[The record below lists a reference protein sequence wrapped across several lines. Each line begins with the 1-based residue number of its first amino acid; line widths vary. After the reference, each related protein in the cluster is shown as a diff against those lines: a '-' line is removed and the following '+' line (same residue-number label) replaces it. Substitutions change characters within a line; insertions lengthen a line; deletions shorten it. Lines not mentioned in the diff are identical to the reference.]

1 MEDNYREIK
10 KAEPCLKLIHMD
22 QVEVEEIEWLF
33 IPSYHIGKVTIIPGR
48 VLERGRATVVVADH
62 SKINKR
68 RSNIK

>member
-1 MEDNYREIK
+1 MEDNYREVK

-33 IPSYHIGKVTIIPGR
+33 LSLHTIREGHHYSGR
-48 VLERGRATVVVADH
+48 SWRGENHRGVADH
-62 SKINKR
+62 CKANKR

>member
-1 MEDNYREIK
+1 MEDNYREVK

-33 IPSYHIGKVTIIPGR
+33 YPFIPYGKVTIIQEI
-48 VLERGRATVVVADH
+48 LERENHRGVADH
-62 SKINKR
+62 CKVNKR